1 MQKKK
6 TYQVGV
12 KLINRFTLEA
22 RSKEEAANIIKDAK
36 PKIVTDFPV
45 PQEKDSVVS
54 VDYIHEI

>member
-22 RSKEEAANIIKDAK
+22 RSKEAAANIIKDAK
-36 PKIVTDFPV
+36 PKIVTDFPL
-45 PQEKDSVVS
+45 PEEKDSVVS